1 MNHMRTPLPT
11 VQTKGKAKGGSK
23 PRESSNDN
31 AARQAKRARINAER
45 RRKDEAEAAE
55 AAEARAEVAARRRE
69 AARREQMSAE
79 EEQAGNLVEEIEEE
93 IEGDV
98 AEMAYDDEPDEIE
111 IEIDDDDDATIDLD
125 S

>member
-45 RRKDEAEAAE
+45 RRKDEAE

-111 IEIDDDDDATIDLD
+111 VEIDDDDDATIDLD